1 MEIKI
6 TDITKTCAD
15 VIFLHLL
22 TNFHFHLNS
31 YTLPLPFI
39 GTATD
44 IKLFTTVD
52 NSSDRQGESFKAFR
66 ILTFLGGQ
74 SMAQKHVLC

>member
-15 VIFLHLL
+15 AFFLHLL
-22 TNFHFHLNS
+22 TNLHFHLNS

-44 IKLFTTVD
+44 IKLFITVD
-52 NSSDRQGESFKAFR
+52 NSSDRHVESK
-66 ILTFLGGQ
+66 LSEYSLFLGGGGVKTWHR
-74 SMAQKHVLC
+74 SM